1 MASRGKV
8 LVYYLGPSWT
18 MKTMELD
25 GPVSSQAGKQ
35 NHSNVSIGEK
45 KQRVSTILTNIIN
58 LK

>member
-1 MASRGKV
+1 
-8 LVYYLGPSWT
+8 